1 MSKPKKPFYKRAW
14 FWIIIL
20 VIAVFAVNQDEEPV
34 EETASAN
41 VEEANQNEKNEQ
53 KAEEE
58 KTDKPEESKKEET
71 VVDKIKKS
79 SNADNVTLE
88 NGVLTIEDEVTTFW
102 NETSILKNNVYNMF
116 SEFDKGFADES
127 VNKINVVLST
137 VMIDQK
143 GNESLDE
150 IIKFEYSREDFE
162 ELNFKNFLNMASSQT
177 WRILNESNSYW
188 IHPGIFKNVDD
199 EYKQNLTYGMVKS
212 E

>member
-102 NETSILKNNVYNMF
+102 NETSILKN
-116 SEFDKGFADES
+116 
-127 VNKINVVLST
+127 
-137 VMIDQK
+137 
-143 GNESLDE
+143 
-150 IIKFEYSREDFE
+150 
-162 ELNFKNFLNMASSQT
+162 
-177 WRILNESNSYW
+177 
-188 IHPGIFKNVDD
+188 
-199 EYKQNLTYGMVKS
+199 
-212 E
+212 